1 MSRRSVAPPMRQ
13 HLPPKL
19 SASRP
24 ISAAYLFASALESS
38 DESHALV
45 PPSVVKS
52 GTMLGCPAVRSAT
65 AMRCCRSSHNLR
77 SAS

>member
-1 MSRRSVAPPMRQ
+1 MRQ

-19 SASRP
+19 SASRL

-38 DESHALV
+38 ESHALV
-45 PPSVVKS
+45 PSSVV
-52 GTMLGCPAVRSAT
+52 GCPAVRSAT
-65 AMRCCRSSHNLR
+65 AIRCCRSSNDLR